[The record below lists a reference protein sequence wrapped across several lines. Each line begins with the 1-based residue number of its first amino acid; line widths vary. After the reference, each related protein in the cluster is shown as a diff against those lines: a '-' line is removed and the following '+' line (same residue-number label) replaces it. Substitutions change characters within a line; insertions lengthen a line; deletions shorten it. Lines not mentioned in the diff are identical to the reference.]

1 MKKVITALDN
11 SEINEEMKTDY
22 DIVCK
27 DISYKEG
34 IIEQIESNKKV
45 DIIIF
50 DERLDGNIELADL
63 IRKIKEKIKKIE
75 IIIITSNKNKV
86 IQKTKRYKR
95 IKIYETNKIKIKK
108 LKEIIDEENQE
119 KKEKKIEIKKNK
131 NILTISGSEGVGKT
145 VISIII
151 SKLLK
156 KDNLLID

>member
-63 IRKIKEKIKKIE
+63 IRKIKLY
-75 IIIITSNKNKV
+75 
-86 IQKTKRYKR
+86 R
-95 IKIYETNKIKIKK
+95 K
-108 LKEIIDEENQE
+108 LKGI
-119 KKEKKIEIKKNK
+119 KE
-131 NILTISGSEGVGKT
+131 
-145 VISIII
+145 
-151 SKLLK
+151 
-156 KDNLLID
+156 